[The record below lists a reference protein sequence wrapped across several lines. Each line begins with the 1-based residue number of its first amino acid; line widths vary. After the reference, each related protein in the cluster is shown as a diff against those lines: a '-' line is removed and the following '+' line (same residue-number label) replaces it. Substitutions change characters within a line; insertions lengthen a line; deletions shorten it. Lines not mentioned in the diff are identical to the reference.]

1 MIKMS
6 VSEIKIGEI
15 PIPLINYIYLI
26 RDRKPPYYD
35 IVEHLV
41 KEMKLYYLKGEQSV
55 FVYAINPRIL
65 QEELEQ
71 KVTNEKLTTMNICRT
86 IQAFLYGSDLRKKKD
101 FYVSTTSHGK
111 KNYHIKV
118 NQRTLN
124 LLSTRLI

>member
-1 MIKMS
+1 MS

-15 PIPLINYIYLI
+15 PIPLINYINLI

-71 KVTNEKLTTMNICRT
+71 NILA
-86 IQAFLYGSDLRKKKD
+86 IQNKIVESSLKPSLPEERKEVKD
-101 FYVSTTSHGK
+101 G
-111 KNYHIKV
+111 
-118 NQRTLN
+118 RD
-124 LLSTRLI
+124 